1 MNLEKER
8 NVKQL
13 QSEIGMKEMEMGR
26 MEGKL
31 KEYEERIIGLSREIE
46 RLNGLMNRN
55 SPSKNEAVLE
65 NKIAIL
71 NQEIERLTEMN
82 QMKETKI
89 RGMEGELESWRRRGE
104 ESESLRQRESMGR
117 QQ

>member
-13 QSEIGMKEMEMGR
+13 QSEIGMKDMEMGR

-89 RGMEGELESWRRRGE
+89 RGM
-104 ESESLRQRESMGR
+104 
-117 QQ
+117 